1 MFSTRL
7 VLRNYLEIG
16 FPGAVSPFA
25 ALSPIRRGHLC
36 GVVAP
41 CPSPPSRSRRGQ
53 GLVDTL
59 VNRPIGRVRTGL
71 PRIDPSVSFPLGH
84 GHQSVD
90 VLQIIPEGQLPEG
103 FVSSVRSAGCIG
115 IEDPVGIESPVRR
128 PVPEED

>member
-1 MFSTRL
+1 M
-7 VLRNYLEIG
+7 
-16 FPGAVSPFA
+16 
-25 ALSPIRRGHLC
+25 
-36 GVVAP
+36 
-41 CPSPPSRSRRGQ
+41 
-53 GLVDTL
+53 
-59 VNRPIGRVRTGL
+59 NRPIGRVRTGL

-128 PVPEED
+128 PVPEEDEIQFSVKVSDLSVKLFMYQLVEVYIFRYTE